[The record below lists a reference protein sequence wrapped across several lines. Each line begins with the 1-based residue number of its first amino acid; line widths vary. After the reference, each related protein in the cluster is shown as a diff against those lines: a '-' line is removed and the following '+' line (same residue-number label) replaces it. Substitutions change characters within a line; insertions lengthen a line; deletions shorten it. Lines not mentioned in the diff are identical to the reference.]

1 MSQKLQCLVGS
12 AAQSTSQ
19 SPLLLGGTSNVTSD
33 IVSISGAQQQTNL
46 QQQQQQHQQ
55 PLLARPSSAITTSTQ
70 RFSPLNA
77 KTTLNGRASS
87 QQSHQKLNTP
97 LLPLSSAAASLNAPL
112 ANIFFPP
119 PPPPPLRSNG
129 SSNANHITTNMHTNG
144 SNKSSPLCSI
154 DVNMNVAHERNRE
167 HSLVNSSNSNGNQQN
182 ASLVVCDS
190 ANISPNQ
197 TRFSTPAGNS
207 KSSKLHSPIS
217 VQPSKSFVSFFSE
230 PMTQFPPANLN
241 NNIGNF
247 SSQQLNSRNSSNKWA
262 AEPPQ
267 DDNNYHLYHEPID
280 PDEVTEA
287 PECTGKASELKFS
300 SSFIEQS
307 NNALSSPTW
316 FKNEYQTTQRS
327 DNNSNS
333 ESNQSFRTGGQ
344 NPSASPTSKTSNNNT
359 ARDWAHTMPQS
370 PTTPTVQNQ
379 FTKPHQHH
387 EQMQL
392 SSSSGRLTDQARS
405 SKRDDVSADIY
416 FCYVTLK
423 SNERSNHRSRS
434 YQGPKKISNSITS
447 SGLAQNSEVADLIEQ
462 MDNQKI
468 SSKGLASTSHINFSS
483 TSVTDIPMSPTTFT
497 STMMPMQFRDHCL
510 RELIETESN
519 YVHALDMI
527 LTCFAK
533 PLENVLRREDH
544 QLIFSDVK
552 YFHHIH
558 SSFQTDLV
566 KAAFRN
572 YNRELSDITTSGKVP
587 TSNCSNGRA
596 QTTTNVGPNNLSGIA
611 NSNSNVAIGIT
622 PPSSNNAQSSQRSPL
637 ASPSAQDVKSQGS
650 FNGKIGNGSRISCCF
665 LNIKE
670 KFLKYGD
677 YCANLSKAQAL
688 LDELTSKSDFVAQQ
702 LESCQQEANEGKFKL
717 RDLLSLPM
725 QRILKYHLLLAQ
737 LIKNTSSSNDD
748 YHGLKRAHEAM
759 VDLGQYIN
767 EVKRDTEAKQ
777 IINDIEQSITGLNMP
792 PNTRLIDYG
801 RLVADGFIRIKT
813 LNDTRSSKQLTDV
826 KLKQK
831 RYIFVFDKVML
842 MCKLSGVRGYQYK
855 EALVL
860 SEFELEANP
869 SPSISDFSTLKHA
882 TKDKWS
888 YGFNLI
894 RSKDKTV
901 FSFYAKTPEMK
912 NKWVSAILKAM
923 DNTKPAACRNNET
936 NHEFLM
942 YSFEKA
948 SSCDHCGKL
957 LLGLYYQGYRC
968 QTCFTSVHKRCL
980 TSVRPCGS
988 VLTGARSTTTLPSSK
1003 NRFNEPASPSLA
1015 SNCSDESINAF
1026 LTRPSSSRSH
1036 FQNSSN
1042 QVRKINLSDNDLTQ
1056 AHNKEHTTNGYVNFI
1071 LDEYPWFCGRME
1083 RDTAQTLLEKMPHGT
1098 FLVRVS
1104 PRHNGSYVIS
1114 LNYNGQVKHIRIYVS
1129 KDNQLYL
1136 SQNRYFKSVI
1146 ELVSHY
1152 KDNSLVESFHM
1163 LDARLV
1169 TPFKLAQT

>member
-1 MSQKLQCLVGS
+1 MHAS
-12 AAQSTSQ
+12 
-19 SPLLLGGTSNVTSD
+19 GG
-33 IVSISGAQQQTNL
+33 
-46 QQQQQQHQQ
+46 
-55 PLLARPSSAITTSTQ
+55 
-70 RFSPLNA
+70 
-77 KTTLNGRASS
+77 
-87 QQSHQKLNTP
+87 
-97 LLPLSSAAASLNAPL
+97 
-112 ANIFFPP
+112 
-119 PPPPPLRSNG
+119 
-129 SSNANHITTNMHTNG
+129 
-144 SNKSSPLCSI
+144 NKSSPLCAT
-154 DVNMNVAHERNRE
+154 DLNMNVAHERNRE
-167 HSLVNSSNSNGNQQN
+167 QSANNSNGSQQT
-182 ASLVVCDS
+182 ASALMVSAAQVSVCSS
-190 ANISPNQ
+190 ANNSPNPA
-197 TRFSTPAGNS
+197 RFPTTACSS
-207 KSSKLHSPIS
+207 KSSKLHSPIGMQS
-217 VQPSKSFVSFFSE
+217 TKSFVGFFPE
-230 PMTQFPPANLN
+230 HMTQLPL
-241 NNIGNF
+241 
-247 SSQQLNSRNSSNKWA
+247 QRNESSNHKNGNTLATSPNTWTT
-262 AEPPQ
+262 EPLA

-280 PDEVTEA
+280 PDET
-287 PECTGKASELKFS
+287 TDDSSQKKSSKFGYH
-300 SSFIEQS
+300 EQS
-307 NNALSSPTW
+307 NHGLSSPTRLR
-316 FKNEYQTTQRS
+316 QHRL
-327 DNNSNS
+327 DNRID
-333 ESNQSFRTGGQ
+333 NQLLRTSVQ
-344 NPSASPTSKTSNNNT
+344 HSPTSPTSKTALNNT
-359 ARDWAHTMPQS
+359 TREWPFAMPHS
-370 PTTPTVQNQ
+370 PATPTSSAQNLMMNIGADTHQQQNQ
-379 FTKPHQHH
+379 NQIASSA
-387 EQMQL
+387 EQT
-392 SSSSGRLTDQARS
+392 SPGRR
-405 SKRDDVSADIY
+405 KDVSADIY

-423 SNERSNHRSRS
+423 SNERSNQRSRS
-434 YQGPKKISNSITS
+434 YHGPKKGTNFNNRPAANQGAEI
-447 SGLAQNSEVADLIEQ
+447 ADLIEQ
-462 MDNQKI
+462 MDNQKL
-468 SSKGLASTSHINFSS
+468 SPKSLAKTGHMNSSS
-483 TSVTDIPMSPTTFT
+483 TSVADIPMSPTEFT
-497 STMMPMQFRDHCL
+497 STMMPVHFRDHCL

-527 LTCFAK
+527 ITCFAK
-533 PLENVLRREDH
+533 PLETILRREDH
-544 QLIFSDVK
+544 QLIFGHIK

-566 KAAFRN
+566 KAAIRN
-572 YNRELSDITTSGKVP
+572 YNRDLSQLATLGTVSTSTG
-587 TSNCSNGRA
+587 SNNRVSSLANNGCSN
-596 QTTTNVGPNNLSGIA
+596 TNANGNM
-611 NSNSNVAIGIT
+611 NSNTGAIAVGQMSGANTQSN
-622 PPSSNNAQSSQRSPL
+622 QRSPL
-637 ASPSAQDVKSQGS
+637 PSPSVQDATVVKSHGS
-650 FNGKIGNGSRISCCF
+650 FSKFNNSFRISCCF

-688 LDELTSKSDFVAQQ
+688 LDELTSKNDMVAQQ
-702 LESCQQEANEGKFKL
+702 LDICQHEANEGKFKL

-801 RLVADGFIRIKT
+801 RLVADGFIRIKAPI
-813 LNDTRSSKQLTDV
+813 DSKSSKQLADV

-860 SEFELEANP
+860 SEFDLDINP
-869 SPSISDFSTLKHA
+869 SPSISDFNTLKHA

-888 YGFNLI
+888 YGFNLL
-894 RSKDKTV
+894 RPSDMTL

-912 NKWVSAILKAM
+912 NKWVNAILKAM
-923 DNTKPAACRNNET
+923 DNTRPAACRNNET

-942 YSFEKA
+942 HSFDKA

-980 TSVRPCGS
+980 TSVRACGS
-988 VLTGARSTTTLPSSK
+988 VIPPARLNTTLPHSRS
-1003 NRFNEPASPSLA
+1003 RFNEPASPSLA
-1015 SNCSDESINAF
+1015 SNCSDDSINAF
-1026 LTRPSSSRSH
+1026 MTRPASSRGII
-1036 FQNSSN
+1036 QNSGN

-1056 AHNKEHTTNGYVNFI
+1056 GQVGEQSTNGYVNFI
-1071 LDEYPWFCGRME
+1071 LDEYPWFSGRME
-1083 RDTAQTLLEKMPHGT
+1083 REKAQTLLEKMPHGT

-1104 PRHNGSYVIS
+1104 PRHSGSYVIS

-1169 TPFKLAQT
+1169 TPFKLAQN